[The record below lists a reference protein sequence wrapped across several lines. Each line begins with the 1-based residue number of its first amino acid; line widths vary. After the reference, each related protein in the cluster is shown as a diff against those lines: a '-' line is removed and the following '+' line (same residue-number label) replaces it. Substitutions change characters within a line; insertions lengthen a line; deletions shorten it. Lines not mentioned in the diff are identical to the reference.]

1 MQLFFSTIKLK
12 VSEHWDFFCGMN
24 IYDQQDTSLTRR
36 YLCHG
41 IGDGIWNGLASVTYA
56 KAYNFGIWM
65 LQQMICS
72 SPGNLLDSQELI
84 LSEAK

>member
-1 MQLFFSTIKLK
+1 
-12 VSEHWDFFCGMN
+12 
-24 IYDQQDTSLTRR
+24 LTRR

-72 SPGNLLDSQELI
+72 SPGNLQIKNNVIVKKRYSAATNAIVFFNYKTESIGTLGFLLWDEYI
-84 LSEAK
+84 

>member
-1 MQLFFSTIKLK
+1 
-12 VSEHWDFFCGMN
+12 
-24 IYDQQDTSLTRR
+24 LTRR

-41 IGDGIWNGLASVTYA
+41 IGDGVWNGLASVTYA

-72 SPGNLLDSQELI
+72 SPGNLQIKNNVIVKKRYSAATNASVFLTIKLKVLEH
-84 LSEAK
+84 